1 MATKKVNKF
10 TTTLHK
16 YYTILFAI
24 LALLSVALIV
34 LDYMGKIS
42 IDKSPYTEV
51 DNGILI
57 IFAIDYFSRMIHAKS
72 RWDFFKHNLIDL
84 LAIIPFNYAFS
95 FFRFGRI
102 FRLVRLTRLMR
113 LTRLARLVGIVGILT
128 KHAEKIL
135 KRTGLIYYI
144 WLSAALILI
153 GASVYSVTESVG
165 YGDSIWWAIVTAT
178 TVGYGDISPHTVL
191 GRIAAV
197 ILMFNGIGLISALTS
212 AVTTYLSG
220 TSSETSQSP
229 TAEIKK
235 LYELKQA
242 GAITQSEYDA
252 KKKQLLG
259 L

>member
-1 MATKKVNKF
+1 MATKKVNKVLI
-10 TTTLHK
+10 TLHK
-16 YYTILFAI
+16 YYTVLFAI
-24 LALLSVALIV
+24 LALLSVVLIV
-34 LDYMGKIS
+34 LDYMGRIS
-42 IDKSPYTEV
+42 IDKSPYTEI
-51 DNGILI
+51 DNGILV
-57 IFAIDYFSRMIHAKS
+57 IFAIDYFSRMLHADSK
-72 RWDFFKHNLIDL
+72 WDFFKHNLIDL

-102 FRLVRLTRLMR
+102 FRLARLTRLMR
-113 LTRLARLVGIVGILT
+113 LTRLARLAGIVGILT
-128 KHAEKIL
+128 KHAKRIL

-153 GASVYSVTESVG
+153 GASAYSVTESVG
-165 YGDSIWWAIVTAT
+165 YGDSLWWAIVTAT

-220 TSSETSQSP
+220 TNSDSSQSP
-229 TAEIKK
+229 TDEIKK
-235 LYELKQA
+235 LYDLKQI
-242 GAITQSEYDA
+242 GAITQSEYDS